1 MRQTGPLGVGW
12 ERWIPLRSE
21 EFKLLTS
28 VVRVA
33 TRSWRC
39 CRRRPSKSL
48 VILFVSRQGHT
59 CMTQLD
65 VAFRYGTPPGENE
78 LRALTYA
85 REVYGIRKIDFDEE
99 QNTVRVEYDA
109 TRLNDDS
116 VAAILRRAGMDL
128 REKVALV

>member
-1 MRQTGPLGVGW
+1 
-12 ERWIPLRSE
+12 
-21 EFKLLTS
+21 
-28 VVRVA
+28 
-33 TRSWRC
+33 
-39 CRRRPSKSL
+39 
-48 VILFVSRQGHT
+48 
-59 CMTQLD
+59 MTQLD

-85 REVYGIRKIDFDEE
+85 REVYGIRKIEFDEE

-116 VAAILRRAGMDL
+116 VAAILRRAGMEL